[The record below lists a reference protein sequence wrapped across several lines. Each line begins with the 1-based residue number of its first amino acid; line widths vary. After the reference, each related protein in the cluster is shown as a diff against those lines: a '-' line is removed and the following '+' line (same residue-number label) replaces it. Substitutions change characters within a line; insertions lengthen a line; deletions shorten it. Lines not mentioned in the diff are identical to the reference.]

1 MIFISESND
10 QSWCN
15 IIHGCFFPLLSRVLR
30 ATLFKYPL
38 SLRFSYI
45 CIYSFICLFFNTVYR
60 VYIFFGMYIWNFISL
75 KGKWKFWFFSYYC
88 YYFPLLMFFFLLLC
102 RILLRFS
109 RLGIFFFLYCIGKVS
124 LCIINFTVHSM
135 FGKFEK
141 S

>member
-1 MIFISESND
+1 MTVLIITMIFISESND

-45 CIYSFICLFFNTVYR
+45 CIYSFIYLFFNTVYR

-88 YYFPLLMFFFLLLC
+88 YYFPLLMVFFF
-102 RILLRFS
+102 IIMSNF
-109 RLGIFFFLYCIGKVS
+109 ITIFAAWNFFFYIASGRYRCVS
-124 LCIINFTVHSM
+124 
-135 FGKFEK
+135 
-141 S
+141 

>member
-1 MIFISESND
+1 MTVLIITMIFISESND

-45 CIYSFICLFFNTVYR
+45 CIYSFIYLFFNTVYR

-88 YYFPLLMFFFLLLC
+88 YYFPLLMVFFIIMSNFITIFAAWNFFFYIASGRYRC
-102 RILLRFS
+102 
-109 RLGIFFFLYCIGKVS
+109 VS
-124 LCIINFTVHSM
+124 
-135 FGKFEK
+135 
-141 S
+141 